1 MKKNKGT
8 MDFRGATKRS
18 KGARIKGEKKARKF
32 GALTPL
38 FLYFNAV
45 LSKSPSR
52 CDSQIPNP
60 KKNRSEAGK
69 SDLHKNTRKCI
80 W

>member
-1 MKKNKGT
+1 
-8 MDFRGATKRS
+8 MDFRGTTKIS
-18 KGARIKGEKKARKF
+18 KGERIAGEKKARKF
-32 GALTPL
+32 GALTHL
-38 FLYFNAV
+38 FLYFNVV
-45 LSKSPSR
+45 LSKFPSR

-60 KKNRSEAGK
+60 KKNRSGAGK